1 MSALINAAA
10 AAAAIWVYYRVH
22 FVRPR
27 AAVFAA
33 WRSRVAAA

>member
-1 MSALINAAA
+1 MKMIDLAAA
-10 AAAAIWVYYRVH
+10 ALAVWVYYRVS

-33 WRSRVAAA
+33 WKARVAAA